1 VIAAMAPWRE
11 SNAGQNQRTIH
22 EDSMEPSQPPIGSRL
37 PQGSGQDVSA
47 PMAADR
53 RPVLLLVDDEAD
65 WLDRIGQ
72 ELRRRYSSDY
82 RILCERSAAK
92 ALQALEAVR
101 AAGEDVAVVLAD
113 QWIPEVTGS
122 ELLARVR
129 ELHPHAKRALLITW
143 GAWGDR
149 PTADAVLRAMAL
161 GHIDY
166 YVLKP
171 WQSPDELFHRTVTEF
186 LHEWTRTHTSR
197 PREIAIVA
205 ERRSPRAHDLSS
217 LLGRNGVP
225 HTFHPSDSAEG
236 RRLLGETGRE
246 KAEVPVVVLL
256 DGRVLVNPS
265 NAELAGGY
273 GVATELDE
281 RRDFDV
287 VVVGAGPAGLAAAVY
302 ASSEGLRT
310 LVVERESIGGQA
322 GSSSLIR
329 NYLGFSRGVSG
340 ADLAQ
345 RAYQQAW
352 VFGTNFVLM
361 REVVGLRAERERR
374 LLTISDGSEATARA
388 VVLAMGVSYR
398 RLGIS
403 ALEAL
408 NGTGVFYGAS
418 VSEVHA
424 LARQDAY
431 IVGGGNSAGQAAVH
445 LSRYAK
451 QVSVL
456 VRGSSL
462 ADSMSP
468 YLVDEL
474 AAAGNI
480 DVRSNTQVIDG
491 GGQGR
496 LERLTLRDTVTGET
510 YEVEAAALFV
520 LIGARPHTDWLPE
533 VIARD
538 DWGFLL
544 TGPDL
549 TRKEGW
555 SPEQPAVMY
564 ETSMPGLF
572 AVGDVRHGSV
582 KRVASAVGEGSVV
595 IQQVREYLKSST
607 VTGSAS

>member
-1 VIAAMAPWRE
+1 
-11 SNAGQNQRTIH
+11 
-22 EDSMEPSQPPIGSRL
+22 MEPSQRQTGLRL
-37 PQGSGQDVSA
+37 ERGSGQDVTVPTA
-47 PMAADR
+47 PDR
-53 RPVLLLVDDEAD
+53 RPVLFVVDDEAD

-92 ALQALEAVR
+92 ALQTLEAMR

-122 ELLARVR
+122 ELLARVK
-129 ELHPHAKRALLITW
+129 ELHPHAKRALLIAW

-186 LHEWTRTHTSR
+186 LHEWTRTHPSR

-205 ERRSPRAHDLSS
+205 ERWSPRAHELRS
-217 LLGRNGVP
+217 LLARNGVP
-225 HTFHPSDSAEG
+225 HAFHPSDSAEG
-236 RRLLGETGRE
+236 RRLLGEAGRE
-246 KAEVPVVVLL
+246 KADVPMVVLL
-256 DGRVLVNPS
+256 DGRVLVDPS

-273 GVATELDE
+273 GVTTELDE
-281 RRDFDV
+281 QRDFDV

-310 LVVERESIGGQA
+310 LAVERESIGGQA

-340 ADLAQ
+340 AELAQ

-352 VFGTNFVLM
+352 VFGTSFLLM
-361 REVVGLRAERERR
+361 REVVGLRTEGERHLVR
-374 LLTISDGSEATARA
+374 ISDGSEATARA

-398 RLGIS
+398 RLGIP

-418 VSEVHA
+418 ISEVQA
-424 LARQDAY
+424 LAGQQTY
-431 IVGGGNSAGQAAVH
+431 IVGGGNSAGQAAIH

-451 QVSVL
+451 QVSML

-462 ADSMSP
+462 ADSMSQ
-468 YLVDEL
+468 YLVDEI

-480 DVRSNTQVIDG
+480 EVRLNTQVIDG
-491 GGQGR
+491 GGEGR

-510 YEVEAAALFV
+510 CAVDAAALFI

-533 VIARD
+533 VVERD
-538 DWGFLL
+538 KWGFLL
-544 TGPDL
+544 TGLDL
-549 TRKEGW
+549 AREGGW
-555 SPEQPAVMY
+555 SLERPAAMY
-564 ETSMPGLF
+564 ETNVPWVF
-572 AVGDVRHGSV
+572 AVGDVRHRSV

-595 IQQVREYLKSST
+595 IQQVHEYLKSST
-607 VTGSAS
+607 VARSAG